1 VGVVVVVVLI
11 FAVLRVLVLV
21 VFTML
26 VVFAFGVPLGLYL
39 VQLAVSARGQDKQ
52 LCGITQQ
59 LDCVR
64 NSLALGRIRRR
75 VFEADD
81 TFGSICSSS
90 SSMARLIEA
99 KPCTCADCCAI
110 AGVEHAIASETR
122 ADFMNISVFQSSRF
136 RNVIT

>member
-39 VQLAVSARGQDKQ
+39 TALRSVAFDGAYSKPTILSAGE
-52 LCGITQQ
+52 T
-59 LDCVR
+59 
-64 NSLALGRIRRR
+64 N
-75 VFEADD
+75 
-81 TFGSICSSS
+81 SICSSS